1 MSTLTKSLHGTYLQE
16 KYNEDCF
23 GFCNERVHTNPFEWE
38 VISSYDLHS
47 IIGTKRYT
55 DSSLDIIK
63 RPEEFWI
70 AQYSFQVSAM
80 HNSREF
86 LESIIKEAQNI
97 YVLGV

>member
-38 VISSYDLHS
+38 VVSSHDLHS
-47 IIGTKRYT
+47 ILGIKRYV
-55 DSSLDIIK
+55 DSSLDIK

-70 AQYSFQVSAM
+70 VQYSFQVSAL
-80 HNSREF
+80 HKSREF
-86 LESIIKEAQNI
+86 LERIIKEAQDV
-97 YVLGV
+97 YVLST